1 MDDLL
6 VNNKVQHEKQN
17 ESQIGAW
24 EEVAEEENFFLV
36 NQAIKEE
43 EEPSDPLGKRPRL
56 LFETEQ
62 EADLADI
69 KEMKK
74 RVQ

>member
-6 VNNKVQHEKQN
+6 VNNKVQNEKQN

>member
-6 VNNKVQHEKQN
+6 VNNKVQNEKQN

-36 NQAIKEE
+36 N
-43 EEPSDPLGKRPRL
+43 
-56 LFETEQ
+56 
-62 EADLADI
+62 
-69 KEMKK
+69 
-74 RVQ
+74 

>member
-6 VNNKVQHEKQN
+6 VKNKVQNEKQN

-36 NQAIKEE
+36 N
-43 EEPSDPLGKRPRL
+43 
-56 LFETEQ
+56 
-62 EADLADI
+62 
-69 KEMKK
+69 
-74 RVQ
+74 